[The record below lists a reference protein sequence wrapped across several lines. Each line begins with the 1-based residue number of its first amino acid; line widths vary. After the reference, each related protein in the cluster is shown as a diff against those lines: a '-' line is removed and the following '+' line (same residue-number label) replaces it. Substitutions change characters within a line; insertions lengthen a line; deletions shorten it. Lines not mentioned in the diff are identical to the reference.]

1 MRLKGKLVKWNSEKA
16 FGFIAPNGGG
26 EQVFIHKN
34 AFSNRQRIPQV
45 NDIITFAIAEDKQG
59 RFCAGQAT
67 YSGEKLK
74 KKQAKDVN
82 KFSIYLSVLF
92 LGLLVVASIVGYI
105 PINLVLVYFG
115 VSVITFAFYANDKS
129 KAKQGVWR
137 TPESTLHLLALVGG
151 WPGAAIAQQ
160 TLRHKSQKKEFRFMF
175 WLTVIANLGVLAW
188 LMSLSGEQWVNFL
201 TRFF

>member
-26 EQVFIHKN
+26 EQVFLHKN
-34 AFSNRQRIPQV
+34 AFSNRQRVPQV
-45 NDIITFAIAEDKQG
+45 NDIITFAIAKDKQG
-59 RFCAGQAT
+59 RFCADQAT

-74 KKQAKDVN
+74 KKQAKEIN

-92 LGLLVVASIVGYI
+92 LGVLVVASIIGYI
-105 PINLVLVYFG
+105 SINLVLVYFG
-115 VSVITFAFYANDKS
+115 VSVITFILYASDKS

-137 TPESTLHLLALVGG
+137 TPESTLHLFALVGG

-188 LMSLSGEQWVNFL
+188 LMSSSGEQWLNFL
-201 TRFF
+201 TRSF